1 MATILKEINGKN
13 LYYFSVDNSTPV
25 MYHRN
30 ELYLDNF
37 PATACRTWDYS
48 TFFPS
53 DSTKYAKLYCS
64 GKSLSQMC
72 PDSILPVWTE
82 VTKKYQSHYR
92 SIINAKID
100 PSSAP
105 LFKLIPIQV
114 MKDFYSQA
122 ENILKFVFEEYEE
135 PENYETLHCL
145 NKITKEI
152 SQNNLLFDR
161 DFLLDYKPRNHLEK
175 SFVRRMLTEKTLS
188 IKYDIFGTITG
199 RMTTHKSGL
208 SIMTMPRELRN
219 AILPRNDFLLELDY
233 NAAELRVALSLLGI
247 EQPKED
253 LHDWNMS
260 NVFTNTKDR
269 QEAKK
274 EIFSWLYNSE
284 SENAEIEKIYDR
296 KKILGKF
303 YGSNK
308 IKNFFGREIEC
319 EDRLALN
326 YIIQSTAADMFS
338 RQISKVHKLLEG
350 RRSNIL
356 YTMHDSVVLDFADE
370 DREII
375 RQIVEE
381 FSDTDLGNFLLNFSA
396 GPRYN
401 EMKETKWIK

>member
-1 MATILKEINGKN
+1 
-13 LYYFSVDNSTPV
+13 
-25 MYHRN
+25 
-30 ELYLDNF
+30 
-37 PATACRTWDYS
+37 
-48 TFFPS
+48 
-53 DSTKYAKLYCS
+53 
-64 GKSLSQMC
+64 
-72 PDSILPVWTE
+72 
-82 VTKKYQSHYR
+82 
-92 SIINAKID
+92 
-100 PSSAP
+100 
-105 LFKLIPIQV
+105 
-114 MKDFYSQA
+114 
-122 ENILKFVFEEYEE
+122 
-135 PENYETLHCL
+135 
-145 NKITKEI
+145 
-152 SQNNLLFDR
+152 
-161 DFLLDYKPRNHLEK
+161 
-175 SFVRRMLTEKTLS
+175 MLTEKTLS

-284 SENAEIEKIYDR
+284 SENAEIEKMYDR